1 MKDEVFEEIEISSE
15 SVVKQA
21 ARDFAAAL
29 SETLQFK
36 TFEQADFAFRQDQA
50 AQQALIA
57 LQEKQQSLR
66 PMMLLNSL
74 TTDQRRELQSLQD
87 AFTNQPVVQAYFSAQ
102 AELSAICQA
111 IGDQLSKAIGL
122 NYASICAS
130 SSCCG

>member
-1 MKDEVFEEIEISSE
+1 MNESIYEDVEISSI

-29 SETLQFK
+29 SETPQFK

-50 AQQALIA
+50 AQQSLSA

-66 PMMLLNSL
+66 PMMLLNAL
-74 TTDQRRELQSLQD
+74 TTDQRLELQSLQT
-87 AFTNQPVVQAYFSAQ
+87 AFTSLAVVQAYFSAQ
-102 AELSAICQA
+102 AEFSALCQA
-111 IGDQLSKAIGL
+111 LGDQLTQAIGL

-130 SSCCG
+130 SSCGG

>member
-1 MKDEVFEEIEISSE
+1 MKDSVNQDIEISSE
-15 SVVKQA
+15 EVVKQA

-29 SETLQFK
+29 SETPQFK
-36 TFEQADFAFRQDQA
+36 TFEQTDFAFRQDQA

-66 PMMLLNSL
+66 PMMLLNAL
-74 TTDQRRELQSLQD
+74 TTDQRIELQSLQT
-87 AFTNQPVVQAYFSAQ
+87 AFTSQPVVQAYFSAQ
-102 AELSAICQA
+102 AEFSALCQA
-111 IGDQLSKAIGL
+111 LGDQLTQAIGL

>member
-1 MKDEVFEEIEISSE
+1 MKDSGNQDIEISSE

-21 ARDFAAAL
+21 ARDFAAAI
-29 SETLQFK
+29 SETPQFK

-50 AQQALIA
+50 VQQALLA

-66 PMMLLNSL
+66 PMMLLNAL
-74 TTDQRRELQSLQD
+74 TTDQRIELQSLQT
-87 AFTNQPVVQAYFSAQ
+87 AFSSQPVVQAYFSAQ
-102 AELSAICQA
+102 AEFSALCQA
-111 IGDQLSKAIGL
+111 LGDQLTQAIGL

>member
-1 MKDEVFEEIEISSE
+1 MKDIFNQDIEISSE

-29 SETLQFK
+29 SETPQFK
-36 TFEQADFAFRQDQA
+36 AFEQADFAFRQDQA
-50 AQQALIA
+50 AQLALLD

-66 PMMLLNSL
+66 PMMLLNAL
-74 TTDQRRELQSLQD
+74 TTGQRIELQSLQT
-87 AFTNQPVVQAYFSAQ
+87 AFTSQPVVQAYFSAQ
-102 AELSAICQA
+102 AEFSALCQA
-111 IGDQLSKAIGL
+111 LGDQLSQAIGL

>member
-1 MKDEVFEEIEISSE
+1 MKDSVNQEIEISSE

-29 SETLQFK
+29 SETPQFK
-36 TFEQADFAFRQDQA
+36 TFEQADFAFRQDQV
-50 AQQALIA
+50 AQQALSA

-66 PMMLLNSL
+66 PMMLLNAL
-74 TTDQRRELQSLQD
+74 TTDQRLELQSLQT
-87 AFTNQPVVQAYFSAQ
+87 AFTSQPVVQAYFSAQ
-102 AELSAICQA
+102 AELSALCQA
-111 IGDQLSKAIGL
+111 LGDQLNQAIGL